1 MVVVDSSA
9 RRHRRAIVTIN
20 YRARLGVYLLALALV
35 VTAHSGRPSGVAFW
49 AVLGAFVALWPHVAY
64 LIASRSVD
72 PRAAESRSVTIDAV
86 ASGVIAALLEFRVW
100 PTVVLLLPPLFSNMR
115 AGGMS
120 RAGIALAASV
130 AGAAV
135 AGAAFGFAWH
145 PDSNAITVAGS
156 VLFLFAYMTYFA
168 IVTRSQGEA
177 LRRRGRALADALER
191 QTATSEILRT
201 ISGSPAKGEVVF
213 DAIVRSSIELCD
225 ATMGAVFRF
234 DGERLHL
241 VAHRNETA
249 DGVAAMQRAFPMI
262 ADRGTLTGRVVV
274 DRAVV
279 HVPDVAADP
288 HYRLPELARAVGIRS
303 FLGVPM
309 LRDGVPVGA
318 ISVGRDTPGP
328 FTDAQIELLGTFA
341 DQATIMADN
350 ARLFEALE
358 ARTTELA
365 AALEETRALGE
376 VVQAIG
382 ASLDLHRVLDTVIR
396 HAVQL
401 SRSDAGAIFEYRPDT
416 GAFVAVASYRIGQ
429 AFLDRIAATPVDPTQ
444 GAVAKSIQDVKPW
457 QIADIETAARY
468 VFRDVTL
475 AEGYRAL
482 MAVPIPS
489 DDVIRGITV
498 FRRAAGRFDD
508 HVSQLLLGLSTQSKI
523 AVDNATLFQTTQ
535 NQRAELERLSDNM
548 QELYRLSTAM
558 QEPLT
563 LREQL
568 QRVLEAA
575 TGRGIIDRVFVW
587 ALTDDGQRLVNL
599 AGAGF
604 SADEW
609 RDFEG
614 AEIPLADAG
623 AMRKA
628 VLDGTPLIF
637 NAQTPV
643 PPELRLKPPYANW
656 RGVRTREF
664 FLIPMLAR
672 GETVGVFTGDNKP
685 SGRPVSAATLGLLQT
700 FASHAAIA
708 VANARLFRE
717 IADKSRELEIASR
730 HKSEFMSNMSHELRT
745 PLNAVIGF
753 AEVLAER
760 MFGDLNDK
768 QMEYIDVIME
778 SGRHLLSLINDIL
791 DLSKIEAGRMEP
803 ELTTVALP
811 TVIENTLI
819 LVGERAAR
827 RGVTLGRAIDPG
839 VGPLRADER
848 KLKQILLNL
857 LSNAIKFTPEG
868 GRVEVRASRVGDEVQ
883 VAVSDTGVGIAPE
896 EQEAVFEEFRQ
907 VGANTAK
914 QEGTGLGLTL
924 CRKFVE
930 LHGGRIWVVSEPG
943 RGSTFT
949 FALPL
954 GGRDQ

>member
-1 MVVVDSSA
+1 M
-9 RRHRRAIVTIN
+9 TIN

-35 VTAHSGRPSGVAFW
+35 IAAQTGRPRGLVFW
-49 AVLGAFVALWPHVAY
+49 AILGAYTVLWPHLAY
-64 LIASRSVD
+64 LIASRSPD
-72 PRAAESRSVTIDAV
+72 PRAAEARSVILDAL
-86 ASGVIAALLEFRVW
+86 AAGVIAALLEFRVW

-115 AGGMS
+115 AGGLPS
-120 RAGIALAASV
+120 AARALAASV
-130 AGAAV
+130 AGAVV
-135 AGAAFGFAWH
+135 AGVASGFAWQ
-145 PDSNAITVAGS
+145 PESNAITVAGS
-156 VLFLFAYMTYFA
+156 ILFLFAYMTYFA

-177 LRRRGRALADALER
+177 LRRRGRALSDALER
-191 QTATSEILRT
+191 QTVTSEILKA
-201 ISGSPAKGEVVF
+201 ISGSQTKEEVVF
-213 DAIVRSSIELCD
+213 DAIIRSSIDLCE
-225 ATMGAVFRF
+225 ASMGGVFRF

-241 VAHRNETA
+241 VAHHNNTA
-249 DGVAAMQRAFPMI
+249 EGVAAMQRAFPM
-262 ADRGTLTGRVVV
+262 AAGRDTLTGRVVV

-279 HVPDVAADP
+279 HVPDIAADAQ
-288 HYRLPELARAVGIRS
+288 YRLPELAREIGIRS

-309 LRDGVPVGA
+309 LRDGAPVGA
-318 ISVGRDTPGP
+318 IAVGRDTPGP

-341 DQATIMADN
+341 NQATIMADN

-358 ARTTELA
+358 ARTNELG
-365 AALEETRALGE
+365 AALEEARALGE
-376 VVQAIG
+376 IVQAIG
-382 ASLDLHRVLDTVIR
+382 SSLDLHRVLDTVIR
-396 HAVQL
+396 HAVQR
-401 SRSDAGAIFEYRPDT
+401 SRSDAGAIFEYRPAT
-416 GAFVAVASYRIGQ
+416 RTFVAVSSYRMGQ

-457 QIADIETAARY
+457 QIADVEAARRY
-468 VFRDVTL
+468 VFRELTL
-475 AEGYRAL
+475 AEGYRSL

-498 FRRAAGRFDD
+498 FRRAAGRFDE
-508 HVSQLLLGLSTQSKI
+508 HVSHLLLSLSTQSKI

-535 NQRAELERLSDNM
+535 NQRAELERLSDNV

-575 TGRGIIDRVFVW
+575 IGRGIIDRVFVW
-587 ALTDDGQRLVNL
+587 ALTHDGTRLVNL

-614 AEIPLADAG
+614 AEIPLAEAG
-623 AMRKA
+623 AMAQA
-628 VLDGTPLIF
+628 VRDGTPLIF
-637 NAQTPV
+637 NAQTPL
-643 PPELRLKPPYANW
+643 PPELRLKPPYSNL

-664 FLIPMLAR
+664 FLIPMMAR
-672 GETVGVFTGDNKP
+672 GEAVGVFTGDNKP
-685 SGRPVSAATLGLLQT
+685 TGRPISTATLGLLQT

-717 IADKSRELEIASR
+717 IAEKSAELEVASR

-753 AEVLAER
+753 AEVLTER
-760 MFGDLNDK
+760 MFGELNDK
-768 QMEYIDVIME
+768 QMEYVHDIME

-791 DLSKIEAGRMEP
+791 DLSKIEAGRMEL
-803 ELTTVALP
+803 ELTQVALP
-811 TVIENTLI
+811 TVLENALI
-819 LVGERAAR
+819 LVRERAAR
-827 RGVTLGRAIDPG
+827 RGVTLAHAIDTS
-839 VGPLRADER
+839 VGTVRADER

-868 GRVEVRASRVGDEVQ
+868 GRVEVRATVEGGEVQ
-883 VAVSDTGVGIAPE
+883 VAVRDTGVGIAPE
-896 EQEAVFEEFRQ
+896 DQQAVFEEFRQ
-907 VGANTAK
+907 VGTSTAK
-914 QEGTGLGLTL
+914 QEGTGLGLAL

-930 LHGGRIWVVSEPG
+930 LHGGRIWVESEPG

-954 GGRDQ
+954 GDSDR